1 MAVSLR
7 GPEARRIA
15 IGVLLAAATVVAGGV
30 SGMDHQIYSALVIMG
45 FDPDRALLIRALL
58 VGAGAAAASA
68 LVNGRV
74 GVATLLGLLSFAAL
88 FGPTFA
94 AETRSAAGSMG
105 ATGAF
110 DLVGWVVTLLTLAV
124 SGVIS
129 GWAGATLGS
138 SARPAILDTFS
149 TASWTAARVLALP
162 LLALSGLMSGRGAA
176 TRAAG
181 TRGAIADTL
190 RQAGSKLNRPRI
202 EGRAMRRAGV
212 VAVVATLL
220 VATVPAFG
228 NMVNYSPDALMLHGG
243 PPHVGLGGFASTV
256 DVGWGPW
263 LAWLPS
269 GNGNVDTTN
278 VPAPW
283 IGTPTTAELSIY
295 TPPGYD
301 PTKSRRY
308 PTLYEAPTPF
318 GFWDAATN
326 VKVALDTLIDTGAIP
341 AAIVVFISSGGGPYD
356 DSECADSFDG
366 REWFDRHVGQTV
378 VSWVDAH
385 YRTIAQPA
393 ARAIMGMSQGG
404 YCAAILALHHP
415 DVFGTSIIFSGY
427 FHAGIPI
434 GANTSQPF
442 GGDPALLDAASPDV
456 VVGRLAPAV
465 RASLYFI
472 VIAQT
477 GQPPFGPMAASFD
490 RLLAANGYPYMAIP
504 AAVTHGWGQV
514 RQETPTALEVWA
526 ARMGATGVF

>member
-1 MAVSLR
+1 MALSVR
-7 GPEARRIA
+7 APEVRRIA
-15 IGVLLAAATVVAGGV
+15 IGVLLAAVTVVAGGV
-30 SGMDHQIYSALVIMG
+30 SGMDHQMYSALVIMG

-58 VGAGAAAASA
+58 VGLSAAAASA
-68 LVNGRV
+68 LANGRV
-74 GVATLLGLLSFAAL
+74 GMATLLGLLGFAAL

-94 AETRSAAGSMG
+94 VETRSAAGSTG
-105 ATGAF
+105 AASAF
-110 DLVGWVVTLLTLAV
+110 DLAGWVITLLSLAV

-129 GWAGATLGS
+129 GWAGATLAIG
-138 SARPAILDTFS
+138 ARPAILDTFS
-149 TASWTAARVLALP
+149 TASWTAARVLAL
-162 LLALSGLMSGRGAA
+162 LLLGLSGLLSGWGGA
-176 TRAAG
+176 TRVAG
-181 TRGAIADTL
+181 TRGAIVDTL
-190 RQAGSKLNRPRI
+190 RQVGSKMNRLRV
-202 EGRAMRRAGV
+202 EGRAIRRAGV

-269 GNGNVDTTN
+269 GNGNVDTAN

-283 IGTPTTAELSIY
+283 IGTPTTAELAIY

-318 GFWDAATN
+318 RDWDSATN
-326 VKVALDTLIDTGAIP
+326 VKVALDTLIDTGAMP
-341 AAIVVFISSGGGPYD
+341 AAIVVFISSSGGPYE

-366 REWFDRHVGQTV
+366 REWFDRYVAQTV
-378 VSWVDAH
+378 VPWVDSH

-415 DVFGTSIIFSGY
+415 DVFGTSITFSGY

-434 GANTSQPF
+434 GANTSRPF

-456 VVGRLAPAV
+456 VVGQLAPAV
-465 RASLYFI
+465 RANLYFI

-477 GQPPFGPMAASFD
+477 SQPPFGPMAASFD
-490 RLLAANGYPYMAIP
+490 RLLAANGYPYLAIP

-526 ARMGATGVF
+526 ARLSATGVF